1 MGDVKSPISSF
12 GLGSEFDGFLFASIG
27 EDRNG
32 LSVSVVSLL
41 GRMDLDPWHEAAR
54 LAALPADAAAETL
67 TALIGRLPG
76 PPLQQ
81 PHPGDIATR
90 LVGLLPRRPKP
101 DPRPLRTS
109 LFAGMTKRGRWNVIF
124 LAIYLSVVLA
134 TQVFV
139 ARLEPTRGPA
149 AAAPAS
155 VKTTS
160 QPTPDVVK

>member
-1 MGDVKSPISSF
+1 MGDVKSPVSSF
-12 GLGSEFDGFLFASIG
+12 GLGSEFDAFLFASIG

-54 LAALPADAAAETL
+54 LAGLPAEAAAESLTTL
-67 TALIGRLPG
+67 LGRLPG

-101 DPRPLRTS
+101 GPRPLRTS
-109 LFAGMTKRGRWNVIF
+109 IFAGMTKRGRWNVIF
-124 LAIYLSVVLA
+124 LAVCLSVVLA
-134 TQVFV
+134 TQVFM
-139 ARLEPTRGPA
+139 ARIDPTRVPA
-149 AAAPAS
+149 AAAPAPNA
-155 VKTTS
+155 TTS
-160 QPTPDVVK
+160 QPTPDIVE

>member
-1 MGDVKSPISSF
+1 MKSPASSF

-54 LAALPADAAAETL
+54 LAGLPAEAAAESL
-67 TALIGRLPG
+67 TALLDRLPG
-76 PPLQQ
+76 HPLQQ
-81 PHPGDIATR
+81 PHSGGIATR

-101 DPRPLRTS
+101 GPRPSRTS
-109 LFAGMTKRGRWNVIF
+109 IFGVVTKRGRRMTNVIF
-124 LAIYLSVVLA
+124 LAICLSVVLA
-134 TQVFV
+134 TQVFI
-139 ARLEPTRGPA
+139 ARLEQTRAAA

-155 VKTTS
+155 VAPTS
-160 QPTPDVVK
+160 QRTPDIVK